1 MGFKKQ
7 INGLDEQQ
15 IKLFVKRS
23 IINGNKRK
31 LLKSKSIKESRYLND
46 IVKESSKELSDLI
59 NSFDYIECPI
69 EKLKYINNSLC

>member
-23 IINGNKRK
+23 IINGKGKK
-31 LLKSKSIKESRYLND
+31 LLKFKSVKESRYLKD
-46 IVKESSKELSDLI
+46 IIKESSSELGDLI
-59 NSFDYIECPI
+59 KSLDYIECPI
-69 EKLKYINNSLC
+69 EKLEYINKTLQ